1 VLLSQGI
8 PFLEGGCEI
17 GRTKGGDHNSYVS
30 GDRVNR
36 FDWERAA
43 RWQETSD
50 WVAGMIALRKAHP
63 ALRMTDAAAVRRSIQ
78 WLGDEPILAWTVD
91 GRAAGDPS
99 RTLLV
104 ALNGEPTQAS
114 LSLPSGQWN
123 ILANGERAGAVS
135 IGTAAGSITV
145 APWSL
150 VVLSR

>member
-1 VLLSQGI
+1 
-8 PFLEGGCEI
+8 
-17 GRTKGGDHNSYVS
+17 VS

-43 RWQETSD
+43 RWQATSD
-50 WVAGMIALRKAHP
+50 WVAGMIALRRAHP
-63 ALRMTDAAAVRRSIQ
+63 ALRMSDATAVRRSIQ
-78 WLGDEPILAWTVD
+78 WLETAPLLAWTID

-114 LSLPSGQWN
+114 LSLPPGEWKV
-123 ILANGERAGAVS
+123 LANGERAGAVP
-135 IGTAAGSITV
+135 IGTATGSITV

-150 VVLSR
+150 VVLTR